1 MAGSPLRAGLTM
13 ERILTSEALRTP
25 GQTVRLA
32 GWVHNIRDFGEV
44 KFLILRDR
52 GGLIQTVVDPASGVN
67 IDGVG
72 KEFVVELEGTVV
84 AEARASGGAEVHLK
98 SLQILA
104 RAEEPPL
111 EINRPAV
118 LEKTHLDKILDHRP
132 ISIRAMPIRA
142 VFKVQAEII
151 RAFSE
156 FLRAQGFTEFK
167 SSKIVATG
175 TEGGANLFTIEYFE
189 RQAYLAQSPQF
200 YKQTMVGSGFE
211 RVFEV
216 GPVYRAEKHET
227 SRHIN
232 EYTSLDF
239 EMGFIESEQDVIAM
253 QTGLLR
259 HICQELTARC
269 GPELQLLE
277 AKVPEIGAK
286 IPQVTFREAVHL
298 VEKSG
303 HRLPA
308 GDLDPEAE
316 RRLCEWSRQEHAS
329 EFLYVVGFPL
339 SHRPM
344 YTHFREEDSSVSRS
358 FDLLFRGLE
367 ITTGSQRIHDYEL
380 LVAKMRERGLDP
392 QKYQGYLSIFKHGMP
407 PHGGLAIGLERLTMQ
422 FLGLSN
428 VKEATLFPRD
438 RHRLEP

>member
-1 MAGSPLRAGLTM
+1 M
-13 ERILTSEALRTP
+13 ERILSSEALARH

-32 GWVHNIRDFGEV
+32 GWVHNIRDLGDV

-52 GGLIQTVVDPASGVN
+52 AGLIQTVVDPGSTVAVR
-67 IDGVG
+67 DVG
-72 KEFVVELEGTVV
+72 KEFVVQLEGRVV
-84 AEARASGGAEVHLK
+84 ADPRARGGAEVHVT
-98 SLQILA
+98 SLDVLA

-111 EINRPAV
+111 EINRPQV
-118 LEKTHLDKILDHRP
+118 LAKTHLDKILDHRP
-132 ISIRAMPIRA
+132 ISVRALPIRA

-151 RAFSE
+151 RAYSE
-156 FLRAQGFTEFK
+156 YLRSQGFTEIK

-175 TEGGANLFTIEYFE
+175 TEGGANLFKIDYFD

-239 EMGFIESEQDVIAM
+239 EMGFIRDEGDVIAM
-253 QTGLLR
+253 QVGLLR
-259 HICQELTARC
+259 HVLKEVSDRC
-269 GPELQLLE
+269 GAEIELLG
-277 AKVPEIGAK
+277 ARVPVIGDSVPR
-286 IPQVTFREAVHL
+286 ITFREAVDL
-298 VEKSG
+298 VERSG

-316 RRLCEWSRQEHAS
+316 RRLSEWALDKHRS
-329 EFLYVVGFPL
+329 ELLYVVGFPL
-339 SHRPM
+339 EHRPM
-344 YTHFREEDSSVSRS
+344 YTYFREEDPSVSRS

-367 ITTGSQRIHDYEL
+367 VTTGSQRIHEYEL
-380 LVAKMRERGLDP
+380 LVQKMRERGLDP
-392 QKYQGYLSIFKHGMP
+392 AAYAGYLSIFKHGMP
-407 PHGGLAIGLERLTMQ
+407 PHGGLAIGLERFTMQ
-422 FLGLSN
+422 LLGLSN

-438 RHRLEP
+438 RRRLEP

>member
-1 MAGSPLRAGLTM
+1 M
-13 ERILTSEALRTP
+13 ERILSTDAIARA
-25 GQTVRLA
+25 GQMVRLA
-32 GWVHNIRDFGEV
+32 GWVHNLRDFREV

-52 GGLIQTVVDPASGVN
+52 GGLIQTVVSPSSG
-67 IDGVG
+67 IDVQKVG
-72 KEFVVELEGTVV
+72 KEFVVEVEGLVV
-84 AEARASGGAEVHLK
+84 ADPRARGGSEVHLS
-98 SLQILA
+98 SLKVLA

-132 ISIRAMPIRA
+132 ISVRALPIRA
-142 VFKVQAEII
+142 VFKVQAEIL

-156 FLRAQGFTEFK
+156 YLRSQGFTEFK

-175 TEGGANLFTIEYFE
+175 TEGGANLFQIEYFE
-189 RQAYLAQSPQF
+189 RKAYLAQSPQF

-227 SRHIN
+227 ARHVN

-239 EMGFIESEQDVIAM
+239 EMGFIRDEQDVISM
-253 QTGLLR
+253 QVGLIR
-259 HICQELTARC
+259 HICREVADRCAAEIELLGAR
-269 GPELQLLE
+269 
-277 AKVPEIGAK
+277 VPEVGEK
-286 IPQVTFREAVHL
+286 IPQVTFKEAVKL
-298 VEKSG
+298 VESSG
-303 HRLPA
+303 HPLPA
-308 GDLDPEAE
+308 GDLDPEGE
-316 RRLCEWSRQEHAS
+316 RRLSEWALKEHGS

-339 SHRPM
+339 AYRPM
-344 YTHFREEDSSVSRS
+344 YTFFRADDPAVSRS

-367 ITTGSQRIHDYEL
+367 ITTGSQRIHDHDL
-380 LVAKMRERGLDP
+380 LVQKMRERGLDP
-392 QKYQGYLSIFKHGMP
+392 AKYAGYLTIFKHGMP

-422 FLGLSN
+422 LLGLTN

-438 RHRLEP
+438 RRRLEP